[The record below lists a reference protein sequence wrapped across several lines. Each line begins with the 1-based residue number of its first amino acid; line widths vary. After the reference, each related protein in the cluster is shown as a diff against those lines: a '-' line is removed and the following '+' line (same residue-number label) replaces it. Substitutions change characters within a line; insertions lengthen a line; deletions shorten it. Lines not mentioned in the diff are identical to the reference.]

1 MFTGLSL
8 CDPMDSTSLQHNFSH
23 VHRWQRHYAMITLD
37 SWEPDSV
44 SSNPTLPMHCKFLM
58 CLCMNSPTAAF
69 FDIWTLP
76 ISGDCMCPDYKFSTL
91 FISLQELRLE
101 HPCFIHGNLP
111 LSCFQSNAASSLQ
124 KAQFTQRVHSRA
136 CPTETLH
143 IWATSPSP
151 ATLLQPCLRRPC
163 TFNPRTQHT
172 HVCVSQNKTIIQKD
186 RILPFKRKAH
196 TPQLF

>member
-1 MFTGLSL
+1 
-8 CDPMDSTSLQHNFSH
+8 
-23 VHRWQRHYAMITLD
+23 MITLD
-37 SWEPDSV
+37 SWERDSV

-76 ISGDCMCPDYKFSTL
+76 ISGDCMCPDYKFNTL

-124 KAQFTQRVHSRA
+124 KARFTQSSLQSLPHRDTAH
-136 CPTETLH
+136 LGH
-143 IWATSPSP
+143 ISSCDSPP
-151 ATLLQPCLRRPC
+151 AL
-163 TFNPRTQHT
+163 
-172 HVCVSQNKTIIQKD
+172 SQ
-186 RILPFKRKAH
+186 
-196 TPQLF
+196 